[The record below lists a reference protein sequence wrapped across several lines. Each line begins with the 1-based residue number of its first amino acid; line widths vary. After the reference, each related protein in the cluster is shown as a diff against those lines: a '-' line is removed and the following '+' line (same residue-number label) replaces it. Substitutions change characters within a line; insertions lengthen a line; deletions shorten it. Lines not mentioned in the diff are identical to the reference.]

1 MVARDASVLRNM
13 KMSDSNMLGW
23 AKDLFPIARSL
34 TGNGVRQTFDY
45 LKGINPEVITQSF
58 ETGTHVFDWTIP
70 REWNIEDAYIEHVAT
85 GVRYAEFKR
94 NNLHILGYS
103 LPIDQHM
110 DKAELLPHIYTQED
124 QPDLI
129 PYVTSYYKDRW
140 GFCMAHD
147 DKQTL
152 PDGEYRAV
160 VKSALTDGELI
171 VGDAKVQGQR
181 DDEIMF
187 SSYICHP
194 SMANNELSGPVLSMA
209 LLKYVKD
216 HYPKPRCSYR
226 FILVPET
233 IGSIAYMSRHLPEM
247 QDRVVCGFNLSCV
260 GDERAYSHVE
270 SRYANTLADKAL
282 CAALIG
288 LDNV

>member
-1 MVARDASVLRNM
+1 MAARDASVLRNM

-58 ETGTHVFDWTIP
+58 DTGTHVFDWTIP

-110 DKAELLPHIYTQED
+110 DKADLLPHIYTQED

-140 GFCMAHD
+140 GFCMAHN

-181 DDEIMF
+181 NDEIMF

-216 HYPKPRCSYR
+216 HYQNHVVLIGSFWCPKPLGQSPICRAIFLKCRIGWFVVSTYR
-226 FILVPET
+226 VWAMNAR
-233 IGSIAYMSRHLPEM
+233 IAMLKAVTLTPLQIKHFAPHL
-247 QDRVVCGFNLSCV
+247 S
-260 GDERAYSHVE
+260 A
-270 SRYANTLADKAL
+270 
-282 CAALIG
+282 
-288 LDNV
+288 